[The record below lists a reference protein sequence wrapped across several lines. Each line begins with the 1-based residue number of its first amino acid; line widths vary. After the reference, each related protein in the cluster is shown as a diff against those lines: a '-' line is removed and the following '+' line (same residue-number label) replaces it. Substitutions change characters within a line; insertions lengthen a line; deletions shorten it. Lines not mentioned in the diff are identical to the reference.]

1 MRARTAPAP
10 PSDRPH
16 GHRGSTSTLQ
26 RLVGGPWPWLIP
38 AIGMLVLFRAY
49 PMGHQAALSMTDMR
63 SATIGEARF
72 VGLDNYRFIF
82 SDPGFMGSLGYTFVF
97 TISSV
102 ALSFLLGF
110 SLALLLDR
118 PLRGRAA
125 YRTAFLTS
133 WVISPLI
140 VGYMW
145 QLLLNESSAGVVNGL
160 LGAIGLPATAWLSD
174 PTIAKVSVILV
185 DVWRSSAYIMVF
197 MLGGLQT
204 IPRELTEAA
213 MIDGATAWQ
222 RLRHIVLPL
231 LSGLIAIALIF
242 TTIAT
247 FNVYEL
253 IVSLTGGGPGR
264 ATSTVGFQMFRT
276 AFGGVAGMPGLGLL
290 GRGAAMGM
298 LMFVIT
304 LAFTLVYLWLG
315 FYRRGRRT

>member
-1 MRARTAPAP
+1 MRPSHHPAAPRSGAP
-10 PSDRPH
+10 RPDPGEH
-16 GHRGSTSTLQ
+16 LR
-26 RLVGGPWPWLIP
+26 RFVAGPWPWLLP
-38 AIGMLVLFRAY
+38 AVALLALFRAY
-49 PMGHQAALSMTDMR
+49 PMGHQAWLSLTDMR
-63 SATIGEARF
+63 IATIGRASY

-82 SDPGFMGSLGYTFVF
+82 GDPGFLSSLTYTFVF

-102 ALSFLLGF
+102 GLSFLLGF
-110 SLALLLDR
+110 ALALLLDR
-118 PLRGRAA
+118 PLRGRNV
-125 YRTAFLTS
+125 YRTAILTS
-133 WVISPLI
+133 WVISSLI

-160 LGAIGLPATAWLSD
+160 LRSIGIPGVTWFSD
-174 PTIAKVSVILV
+174 PTVARASVILV

-204 IPRELTEAA
+204 IPRELIEAA
-213 MIDGATAWQ
+213 MIDGASAWQ
-222 RLRHIVLPL
+222 RLRHVVLPL

-290 GRGAAMGM
+290 GRGAAMAM
-298 LMFVIT
+298 VMFGIT
-304 LAFTLVYLWLG
+304 FVFTIAYLWLG
-315 FYRRGRRT
+315 FFRRERRA